1 MNKEINNEE
10 IVQLNDHVVIEL
22 TEERT
27 KLTNIY
33 CYQIIDNY
41 EHGRKDNANK
51 VSSTSPLGIRL
62 ISSKVGD
69 EGKYNVHEYHYQYKI
84 LDIIKG
90 NIEQIEYNNITS
102 TKLKTK
108 EKTLKNNKKR

>member
-1 MNKEINNEE
+1 MEKKIKNEE
-10 IVQLNDHVVIEL
+10 RVQLNDIVVIEL

-27 KLTNIY
+27 KITNTY
-33 CYQIIDNY
+33 CYQIIADY
-41 EHGRKDNANK
+41 DHSRKDNANK

-69 EGKYNVHEYHYQYKI
+69 EGNYNVHEYHYQYKI

-90 NIEQIEYNNITS
+90 NKEQLEENNIAKKHPKIKVR
-102 TKLKTK
+102 TKKSK
-108 EKTLKNNKKR
+108 